1 MERSL
6 WQLTDAELRDATE
19 DSFRRL
25 QEAEAAYLEHLLELD
40 SRPGAVPGA
49 RPGRVAVTF
58 ARDKLRRSCAA
69 ADVRAAHALAEELPM
84 LGKALAAGEV
94 SREHVDGAVRVLK
107 QIPRHLLGDPEAM
120 GKVDA
125 WFTETSQSLAP
136 LQADKAA
143 KHLLHRL
150 DPDGG
155 NTFDPHSFDRREL
168 TTAVDGTGMVVIR
181 GQLDPANGAAFLAAL
196 DALSAPVPVDPESE
210 LPIPD
215 DRSKGQRQADAA
227 GLMARIALKEMGQG
241 RAETDRPKVVIH
253 LPAGEEQHLGALTPA
268 WLARFACDSIVEAVD
283 PDKLLLGHAVRTA
296 TTAQR
301 RFLAARDGGCVI
313 PGCHAPPG
321 WTDAHHVDWWSTGG
335 RHRRHQHGPGL
346 RTASRRRALR
356 NLVAADHRRRP
367 VGDPATLDRPGTE
380 TGPQHLPATPP
391 SSRTTRPR
399 PQPTRVREP

>member
-6 WQLTDAELRDATE
+6 WQLTDTELRDATE

-107 QIPRHLLGDPEAM
+107 QIPRHLLDDPEAM

-150 DPDGG
+150 DPDG
-155 NTFDPHSFDRREL
+155 
-168 TTAVDGTGMVVIR
+168 
-181 GQLDPANGAAFLAAL
+181 
-196 DALSAPVPVDPESE
+196 
-210 LPIPD
+210 
-215 DRSKGQRQADAA
+215 
-227 GLMARIALKEMGQG
+227 
-241 RAETDRPKVVIH
+241 
-253 LPAGEEQHLGALTPA
+253 EQHLRPA
-268 WLARFACDSIVEAVD
+268 RLR
-283 PDKLLLGHAVRTA
+283 PPRTDD
-296 TTAQR
+296 R
-301 RFLAARDGGCVI
+301 GGWDRDGGH
-313 PGCHAPPG
+313 PGPVGSGERGRVPG
-321 WTDAHHVDWWSTGG
+321 RA
-335 RHRRHQHGPGL
+335 RRPLRAGAGGPG
-346 RTASRRRALR
+346 
-356 NLVAADHRRRP
+356 
-367 VGDPATLDRPGTE
+367 E
-380 TGPQHLPATPP
+380 
-391 SSRTTRPR
+391 
-399 PQPTRVREP
+399 

>member
-1 MERSL
+1 
-6 WQLTDAELRDATE
+6 
-19 DSFRRL
+19 
-25 QEAEAAYLEHLLELD
+25 
-40 SRPGAVPGA
+40 
-49 RPGRVAVTF
+49 
-58 ARDKLRRSCAA
+58 
-69 ADVRAAHALAEELPM
+69 
-84 LGKALAAGEV
+84 
-94 SREHVDGAVRVLK
+94 
-107 QIPRHLLGDPEAM
+107 
-120 GKVDA
+120 
-125 WFTETSQSLAP
+125 
-136 LQADKAA
+136 
-143 KHLLHRL
+143 
-150 DPDGG
+150 
-155 NTFDPHSFDRREL
+155 
-168 TTAVDGTGMVVIR
+168 MVVIR

-227 GLMARIALKEMGQG
+227 GLMARIALKEMGEG

-335 RHRRHQHGPGL
+335 ATDVTNMALVCGRHH
-346 RTASRRRALR
+346 
-356 NLVAADHRRRP
+356 ADVHSGIWSLQIIDGVP

-380 TGPQHLPATPP
+380 TRPQHLPATPP

-399 PQPTRVREP
+399 PQARRPVARQPTRARNTRVRCRTIAETSGSCAGRLRSVTRCSEPA